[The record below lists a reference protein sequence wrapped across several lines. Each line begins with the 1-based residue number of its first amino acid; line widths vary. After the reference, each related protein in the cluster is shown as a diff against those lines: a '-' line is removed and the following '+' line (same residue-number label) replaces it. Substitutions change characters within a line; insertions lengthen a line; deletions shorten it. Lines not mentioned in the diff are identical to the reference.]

1 MPQLRLPSDARRCRA
16 RRSLDRRDLEHVLLQ
31 VVDLADNGRLVEHFT
46 RMDSIPVAEDQGLS
60 GYAFRGEIG
69 YGYTPMRCI

>member
-1 MPQLRLPSDARRCRA
+1 MLRRTNKRGPGVALQMMRC
-16 RRSLDRRDLEHVLLQ
+16 E
-31 VVDLADNGRLVEHFT
+31 
-46 RMDSIPVAEDQGLS
+46 QGLT